1 MNMQSVLTSKRNH
14 LTVQYMLGMSVGS
27 GSGVVGTTGK
37 GESWLLEGIKVIGQC
52 RFYS

>member
-1 MNMQSVLTSKRNH
+1 
-14 LTVQYMLGMSVGS
+14 MLGMSVGS

-52 RFYS
+52 RFYSQSPSKQPRIMPNTS